1 MARGQRAH
9 EGRAVG
15 EGAGAGQP
23 ARPGVRAT
31 MILWRLASSRAHCSA
46 ASSRG
51 WDGLEQCN
59 HQERAGSS
67 HGRVDHGGSRAQPQ
81 GTRLTTGGTRISHK
95 GNTVDHRG
103 SKGQPQGEQG
113 QPQGE
118 QGQPQGSQETG
129 KAGGEGRDRISSR
142 PAREHQIG
150 LGCILWGEVSP
161 HPLGGRVGEAAA
173 PRPRQKNRGAERG

>member
-23 ARPGVRAT
+23 ARPGGPRHNDIVEAGVLEGFWDRANAT
-31 MILWRLASSRAHCSA
+31 M
-46 ASSRG
+46 RG
-51 WDGLEQCN
+51 
-59 HQERAGSS
+59 R
-67 HGRVDHGGSRAQPQ
+67 GRDMGGTRINRGGSRAQPQ

-118 QGQPQGSQETG
+118 QVN
-129 KAGGEGRDRISSR
+129 
-142 PAREHQIG
+142 H
-150 LGCILWGEVSP
+150 
-161 HPLGGRVGEAAA
+161 
-173 PRPRQKNRGAERG
+173 RGARRQEMPGGKGGTAFHPDRLGNIRSAWGAYSGARSRLTHSEAEWARLRPQAQAEKPRRRKRLGEPSKR